1 MDEYKNNLKRGGED
15 RWAYEVVLVILMV
28 EYYEAF
34 EGELLAFVTA
44 CMNLQD
50 IVLSKISQALK
61 DK

>member
-1 MDEYKNNLKRGGED
+1 MGIKEMI
-15 RWAYEVVLVILMV
+15 LVILMV

-34 EGELLAFVTA
+34 EGELLAFVTT